1 MVSASMVSSSSVCTK
16 CGTSKKS
23 GKRSCCAHGGAWFE
37 NCGDAGNTKFDHTW
51 TEGIRACKDLVTSA
65 SVKSSLQTIMLHRV
79 GVIDHPLNILQLQNA
94 TQQQTN
100 ISQLATFETSSMPD
114 VVSTDSEDSVRI
126 TKAVVCMVFLIYHFS
141 TVDVVELCR
150 HDELI
155 EMK

>member
-1 MVSASMVSSSSVCTK
+1 
-16 CGTSKKS
+16 
-23 GKRSCCAHGGAWFE
+23 
-37 NCGDAGNTKFDHTW
+37 
-51 TEGIRACKDLVTSA
+51 
-65 SVKSSLQTIMLHRV
+65 MLHRV

-100 ISQLATFETSSMPD
+100 TSQLATFETSSMPD